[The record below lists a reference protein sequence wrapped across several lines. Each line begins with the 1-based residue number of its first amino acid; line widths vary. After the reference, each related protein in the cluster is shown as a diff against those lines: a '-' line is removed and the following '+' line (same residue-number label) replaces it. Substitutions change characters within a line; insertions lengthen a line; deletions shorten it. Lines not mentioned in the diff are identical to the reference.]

1 MASVY
6 HLQAL
11 CLISSF
17 CILQSQFVSQEST
30 RYRPHQGRLFRKL
43 LLGRQRTWEHSL
55 PVLDQNPPPRFVLLA
70 PNLLRTDSDENIYLE
85 ANGVSE
91 PLTVTIT
98 VEDFPER
105 IIQLLHDTVHLGKD
119 NDYKALKAIQL
130 PSKSFSRESKSNS
143 YVYLTVNFGSHVAEK
158 VLMVSFHSGY
168 IFIQTDKPVFNPG
181 DILNYRAYVANPE
194 FRAVNSSV
202 AIEIQ
207 NPDGLVIH
215 GVSRSVARNGIFS
228 ENYRLPDIVSEG
240 VWKILAKFDSW
251 PQNQFSSEF
260 EVKKYVLPAFNVTL
274 TPNKPYFSVDDSELE
289 VEVTASYL
297 YGEPVKGT
305 AYVVFGVEVNK
316 EKRRLPHSLK
326 LIENL
331 EKGMAVLKMS
341 DIQKTFPNI
350 KELVGCPIY
359 VKASVLTST
368 GSDLV
373 EAERSGIKIVESPYQ
388 ISFKD
393 TSKFFKPGLPFDLMV
408 QVTHH
413 DGSPAPNVPFKLT
426 LNSDTVAISSH
437 RGVSEVSLNMPPN
450 PQLQTITAETTKS
463 DLKAEHQAKRQ
474 LVVWPYTPFNTMS
487 QNYLYISGGARQV
500 SVGARLNME
509 VHMRNSVESHKDLI
523 KHFTYLVLNKGKIV
537 VADHMPRSGQLVTS
551 IPLVVTPEMMPS
563 FRFVA
568 FYILPWVGT
577 SEVVADSVWVD
588 VVDRCVGTLKIT
600 EAEGGNEPIYQ
611 PGKPFKFEIRGD
623 PGTSV
628 SLLAVDNA
636 VFLLNNQNRLSQSK
650 IWNVVERGDIGC
662 TQGGG
667 QDSQGVFSDAG
678 LTFHSN
684 NVRVTDTRQGVKCAK
699 SSRRRRSVRILQNKS
714 TLEDQYKDRT
724 LRRCCQDGMREIP
737 MDYSCARRS
746 RYVTEGFECVQ
757 AFLHCCSQYRGEE
770 LDSHTSRPTITEPA
784 TGFAISRHVPFMQSP
799 VRTMARK
806 FMLQSMPSVQSRSE
820 QVVKQNEEEEEE
832 EEADVIKERDVYVRS
847 KFFETWLWNEI
858 TLPHSPASGHGDG
871 LASHT
876 VMSALPDSIT
886 KWGILAI
893 GSSPTKG
900 FCVADPYNIVARKD
914 FFVDLRLPYSVAR
927 NEQVEVKAV
936 IHNYN
941 DQDMEVIVILYK
953 TTDICSVAFTEDHR
967 QEVSVRA
974 QSSRA
979 IPYTIIP
986 LKAGQQELEIKV
998 LGRGFTGHDGVR
1010 KRLRVVL
1017 EGVQKTKVQS
1027 FVLNPSLQGDKD
1039 GKQLVKISN
1048 IKLDSVVP
1056 NSIPE
1061 TYINVRGSVIAD
1073 TIDNS
1078 ISDDSLASLLRMP
1091 GGCVEQNLASITL
1104 PLIATHYLDRAQQW
1118 ESVGVQRR
1126 LEAVTYIKKGYEK
1139 QLAYAKKDN
1148 SYPPYRNEGT
1158 STWITAYVVKV
1169 FSMTYPI
1176 VSINQEHL
1184 CGPLLYLLKQKQQLD
1199 GSFKEDNPVYAAAMT
1214 GGIQGVESTATL
1226 TAFVLIAMSEA
1237 KAVVDC
1243 HEPGLSTEN
1252 QMRKSVSYLR
1262 NQLPRL
1268 SRPYSVA
1275 IAAYALALM
1284 GEDRDFL
1291 RDHMQRVAS
1300 TDLTHWPD
1308 SDNSLFTLEATGYAL
1323 LAHVKTGEMER
1334 AGPIFHWLNGRRKQG
1349 GGYGSTQPTMVVLQ
1363 SLSNYLIQKPP
1374 PQDLSLNVALSIHG
1388 RRDTTWSF
1396 TPKTA
1401 YQARSTK
1408 TNINQEFTVEASGK
1422 GQGILEI
1429 VTIYNELPDDQD
1441 KKSCKNFELQVSIEE
1456 ISDGKPSPD
1465 NERSYRLDINV
1476 RALGQDE
1483 VRMTVLDITLPTGFV
1498 PETRDLE
1505 TLTNSVDRY
1514 INNYEIVDS
1523 LSDRGSLIIHLFKVS
1538 NTQSETISFR
1548 LLQKFNVGLIQ
1559 PSSVTVYEYYNPEHR
1574 CMKFYSPLGEKA
1586 ELQQIC
1592 GEETCRCAEGD
1603 CCVSKKRDK
1612 SLTSFMRHDVAC
1624 DGLKYVYKVGVSKIS
1639 RGQYDRYEVEI
1650 KNVIKE
1656 GTHTGIQAPGKIIFL
1671 SHAGCRNGLD
1681 LQEGRDYL
1689 IIGPPEDVWHQDG
1702 DTSSFTY
1709 VLGKRTWVELWP
1721 TEAECQSDASL
1732 QETRS
1737 QMEEFATSI
1746 LENGCQF

>member
-1 MASVY
+1 MHCSSC
-6 HLQAL
+6 L
-11 CLISSF
+11 CFGLISFLTSP
-17 CILQSQFVSQEST
+17 L
-30 RYRPHQGRLFRKL
+30 LF
-43 LLGRQRTWEHSL
+43 
-55 PVLDQNPPPRFVLLA
+55 RFVLLA

-130 PSKSFSRESKSNS
+130 PSRSFSRESKSNS

-181 DILNYRAYVANPE
+181 DICRLLR
-194 FRAVNSSV
+194 
-202 AIEIQ
+202 

-523 KHFTYLVLNKGKIV
+523 KHFTYLVLNKGKII

-588 VVDRCVGTLKIT
+588 VVDRCVGTVSSVC
-600 EAEGGNEPIYQ
+600 NEPIYQ

-784 TGFAISRHVPFMQSP
+784 TGFTAAYKGDSFTDCILQQCSP
-799 VRTMARK
+799 WFRTQPIYMRDAQMIWLNGASAHLIICGG
-806 FMLQSMPSVQSRSE
+806 FVMTVQSRSE

-858 TLPHSPASGHGDG
+858 TLPHSPASGVG
-871 LASHT
+871 LQNISMT
-876 VMSALPDSIT
+876 LP
-886 KWGILAI
+886 AI
-893 GSSPTKG
+893 STLSPG

-941 DQDMEVIVILYK
+941 NQDMEVIVILYK

-1010 KRLRVVL
+1010 KQLRVVVSRTVHRGRSSHL
-1017 EGVQKTKVQS
+1017 IY
-1027 FVLNPSLQGDKD
+1027 

-1284 GEDRDFL
+1284 GENRDFL

-1408 TNINQEFTVEASGK
+1408 VLTDDLHLCVPFYQ
-1422 GQGILEI
+1422 I

-1441 KKSCKNFELQVSIEE
+1441 KKSCKNFELRVSIEE
-1456 ISDGKPSPD
+1456 ISDGSELSPSLSLSPVFD
-1465 NERSYRLDINV
+1465 V

-1592 GEETCRCAEGD
+1592 GEETCRCAEGV
-1603 CCVSKKRDK
+1603 CMCPSIHLSCYILSRLI
-1612 SLTSFMRHDVAC
+1612 SHRINYMDVM
-1624 DGLKYVYKVGVSKIS
+1624 LI
-1639 RGQYDRYEVEI
+1639 
-1650 KNVIKE
+1650 
-1656 GTHTGIQAPGKIIFL
+1656 GTHTGIQAPGKIVFL